1 MAKSQDRIGRIAL
14 VASAIFFGLYLTN
27 VLVGKVSAVM
37 GASEPL
43 SIGDVPEFLT
53 LLAASIC
60 FVIGTLSKEKQL
72 KAESMGRPRED
83 MAN

>member
-1 MAKSQDRIGRIAL
+1 MEKTQDRIGRIAL
-14 VASAIFFGLYLTN
+14 VASAIFFGLYFTN

-53 LLAASIC
+53 LLAAAIC

-72 KAESMGRPRED
+72 KVESMGRPRED
-83 MAN
+83 MAK